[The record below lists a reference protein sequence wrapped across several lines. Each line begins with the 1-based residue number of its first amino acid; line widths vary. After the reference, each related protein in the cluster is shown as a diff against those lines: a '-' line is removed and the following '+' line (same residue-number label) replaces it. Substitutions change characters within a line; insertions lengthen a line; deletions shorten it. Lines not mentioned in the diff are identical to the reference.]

1 MEKIKIG
8 MIINVFWEHIDA
20 EYDVK
25 VLYIPQATG
34 DSWVLKRTDGTVII
48 VNTFCKM
55 VVKG

>member
-8 MIINVFWEHIDA
+8 SVVDILWEHVNA

-34 DSWVLKRTDGTVII
+34 DSWVLKRPDGTVII

-55 VVKG
+55 VKK